1 MDKFIEVEHVWKN
14 LGETYRV
21 KELEIDDPVQ
31 DVLEIEVPYAS
42 GNNGMGE
49 SSEAYQAMFQLDEGN
64 ARMMHRILQSW
75 LQSLA

>member
-14 LGETYRV
+14 LGETYKV

-31 DVLEIEVPYAS
+31 DVLEIEVPYAQ

-49 SSEAYQAMFQLDEGN
+49 SSEAYQATFQLDEGN
-64 ARMMHRILQSW
+64 ARTLHRIIESW
-75 LQSLA
+75 LHSLA